1 MPQRDDIFAN
11 FERMRRE
18 MDELFGGVFDRAL
31 APHRRAGFT
40 PRVDVSYV
48 SDPPRAIVTAEL
60 AGIVLDQLDLEIR
73 GRELIISGSR
83 GALDEAQGRVYQ
95 QIEIEHG
102 PFRRTIQL
110 GADVA
115 ADQARA
121 TYDDGVLRVELPM
134 IEADRK
140 ARSVH
145 IDVPGKSPDGPAR
158 SEPSGEELAAES
170 EPLGE
175 DSA

>member
-1 MPQRDDIFAN
+1 MSDRDDVFAS

-31 APHRRAGFT
+31 APHRRAGFS

-48 SDPPRAIVTAEL
+48 GDPPRALVTAEL
-60 AGIVLDQLDLEIR
+60 AGIDIDQLDLEIR
-73 GRELIISGSR
+73 GRELIITGSR
-83 GALDEAQGRVYQ
+83 GLPDDVEGRVYQ

-102 PFRRTIQL
+102 PFRRTVGL

-121 TYDDGVLRVELPM
+121 TYDDGMLRVELPLVQP
-134 IEADRK
+134 EQK
-140 ARSVH
+140 SRSVP
-145 IDVPGKSPDGPAR
+145 IQVPEKPR
-158 SEPSGEELAAES
+158 
-170 EPLGE
+170 
-175 DSA
+175 

>member
-1 MPQRDDIFAN
+1 MAERDIFAN

-18 MDELFGGVFDRAL
+18 MDELFGGVFDRSL

-40 PRVDVSYV
+40 PRVDVSYAG
-48 SDPPRAIVTAEL
+48 DPPRAIVTAEL
-60 AGIVLDQLDLEIR
+60 AGIDIAQIDLEIR

-83 GALDEAQGRVYQ
+83 GALDESEGRVYQ

-115 ADQARA
+115 ADDAKA
-121 TYDDGVLRVELPM
+121 TYDDGVLRVELPLVQPEHKSHTVP
-134 IEADRK
+134 IEGPSRSTGGTDR
-140 ARSVH
+140 
-145 IDVPGKSPDGPAR
+145 
-158 SEPSGEELAAES
+158 
-170 EPLGE
+170 
-175 DSA
+175 

>member
-1 MPQRDDIFAN
+1 MPERDIFAN
-11 FERMRRE
+11 FERMRRD
-18 MDELFGGVFDRAL
+18 MDELFGGVFDRSL

-48 SDPPRAIVTAEL
+48 GDPPRAIVTAEL
-60 AGIVLDQLDLEIR
+60 AGIDIGQIDLEIR

-83 GALDEAQGRVYQ
+83 GALDESEGRVYQ

-115 ADQARA
+115 ADAARA
-121 TYDDGVLRVELPM
+121 TYDDGVLRVELPLVQPEHKSHM
-134 IEADRK
+134 VPIEA
-140 ARSVH
+140 
-145 IDVPGKSPDGPAR
+145 PGHD
-158 SEPSGEELAAES
+158 
-170 EPLGE
+170 
-175 DSA
+175 DD

>member
-1 MPQRDDIFAN
+1 MPERDIFAN

-18 MDELFGGVFDRAL
+18 MDELFGGVFDRSL

-48 SDPPRAIVTAEL
+48 GDPPRAIVTAEL
-60 AGIVLDQLDLEIR
+60 AGIDIGQLDLEIR

-83 GALDEAQGRVYQ
+83 GALDESEGRVYQ

-115 ADQARA
+115 ADEAKA
-121 TYDDGVLRVELPM
+121 TYDDGVLRVELPL
-134 IEADRK
+134 IQPDPRS
-140 ARSVH
+140 RSVP
-145 IDVPGKSPDGPAR
+145 IEVPTRHDEDG
-158 SEPSGEELAAES
+158 
-170 EPLGE
+170 
-175 DSA
+175 DT

>member
-1 MPQRDDIFAN
+1 MAERDIFAN

-18 MDELFGGVFDRAL
+18 MDELFGGVFDRSL
-31 APHRRAGFT
+31 APHRRGGFT

-48 SDPPRAIVTAEL
+48 GDPPRAIVTAEL
-60 AGIVLDQLDLEIR
+60 AGIEVGQLDLEIR

-83 GALDEAQGRVYQ
+83 GALDEAEGRVYQ

-115 ADQARA
+115 ADRARA
-121 TYDDGVLRVELPM
+121 TYDDGVLRVVLPLVQPEHGSRTVP
-134 IEADRK
+134 IE
-140 ARSVH
+140 
-145 IDVPGKSPDGPAR
+145 VPNR
-158 SEPSGEELAAES
+158 EPEAG
-170 EPLGE
+170 
-175 DSA
+175 

>member
-1 MPQRDDIFAN
+1 MPERDIFAN

-18 MDELFGGVFDRAL
+18 MDELFGGVFDRSL

-48 SDPPRAIVTAEL
+48 GDPPRAIVTAEL
-60 AGIVLDQLDLEIR
+60 AGVDINQIDLEVR

-83 GALDEAQGRVYQ
+83 GALDESEGRVYQ

-115 ADQARA
+115 AEEAKA
-121 TYDDGVLRVELPM
+121 TYDDGVLRVELPLVQP
-134 IEADRK
+134 DPRS
-140 ARSVH
+140 RSVP
-145 IDVPGKSPDGPAR
+145 IQVPDR
-158 SEPSGEELAAES
+158 DGEERR
-170 EPLGE
+170 
-175 DSA
+175 

>member
-1 MPQRDDIFAN
+1 MPERDIFAN

-18 MDELFGGVFDRAL
+18 MDELFGGVFDRSL

-48 SDPPRAIVTAEL
+48 GDPPRAIVTAEL
-60 AGIVLDQLDLEIR
+60 AGVDINQIDLEVR

-83 GALDEAQGRVYQ
+83 GALDESEGRVYQ

-115 ADQARA
+115 AEEAKA
-121 TYDDGVLRVELPM
+121 TYDDGVLRVELPLVQP
-134 IEADRK
+134 DPRS
-140 ARSVH
+140 RSVP
-145 IDVPGKSPDGPAR
+145 IQVPDR
-158 SEPSGEELAAES
+158 D
-170 EPLGE
+170 GE
-175 DSA
+175 DGR

>member
-1 MPQRDDIFAN
+1 MPERDIFAN

-18 MDELFGGVFDRAL
+18 MDELFGGVFDRSL

-48 SDPPRAIVTAEL
+48 GDPPRAIVTAEL
-60 AGIVLDQLDLEIR
+60 AGIDIGQLDLEIR

-83 GALDEAQGRVYQ
+83 GALDESEGRVYQ

-115 ADQARA
+115 ADQAKA
-121 TYDDGVLRVELPM
+121 TYDDGVLRVELPLVQPEQKSHIVP
-134 IEADRK
+134 IEATRGD
-140 ARSVH
+140 
-145 IDVPGKSPDGPAR
+145 D
-158 SEPSGEELAAES
+158 
-170 EPLGE
+170 
-175 DSA
+175 